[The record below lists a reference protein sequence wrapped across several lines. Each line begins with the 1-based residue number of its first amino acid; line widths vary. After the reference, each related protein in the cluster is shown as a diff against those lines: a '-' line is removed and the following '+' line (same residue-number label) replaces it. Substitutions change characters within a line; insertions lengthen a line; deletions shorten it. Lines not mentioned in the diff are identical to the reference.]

1 MDRTMTDDKYRETL
15 NAAADL
21 QDSMA
26 VLSGEIRALRTYGK
40 RNRNYIVGLAVSLCL
55 DLVLSIVVA
64 FVAVS
69 AAEAN
74 NQADQNRRTQI
85 ATCESS
91 NQSRAVTVS
100 LWNYVLD
107 SAAKNDPT
115 PQKLKQISDF
125 RAYMAQAYQQRDC
138 SQAGS

>member
-1 MDRTMTDDKYRETL
+1 MTDDKYRETL

-21 QDSMA
+21 QESMA
-26 VLSGEIRALRTYGK
+26 VLSGEIRGLRTYGK
-40 RNRNYIVGLAVSLCL
+40 RNRNYIVGLAVSLFL

-74 NQADQNRRTQI
+74 DQADQNRRTQI
-85 ATCESS
+85 ATCESA
-91 NQSRAVTVS
+91 NQSRAVTVN

-125 RAYMAQAYQQRDC
+125 RAYMQKAYAPRDC